1 MRTFYIFSID
11 KNVINL
17 TKDDSYQLFN
27 TFKKIKN
34 LKNEDFSLGI
44 NLYEQVALPI
54 IKDKY
59 NKSLFKFYDE
69 SDFYYKF
76 KDNHTY
82 INKYRNEESYL
93 KVSNA
98 CLKVESNLSNPDF
111 FKFLKKFHDLFA
123 CDFENCDYFW
133 MDML

>member
-27 TFKKIKN
+27 TFRKIKN
-34 LKNEDFSLGI
+34 LNNSDLSLGV
-44 NLYEQVALPI
+44 NLYEQVAVPI
-54 IKDKY
+54 AKDKY
-59 NKSLFKFYDE
+59 NRSLYKFYDQ
-69 SDFYYKF
+69 SDFYYKV

-93 KVSNA
+93 KVRNA
-98 CLKVESNLSNPDF
+98 FLKVESNLSNPDF
-111 FKFLKKFHDLFA
+111 FKYLKKFHNLFV
-123 CDFENCDYFW
+123 CDFDNCDYFW
-133 MDML
+133 TDRI